1 MPDATLRAGEA
12 GPCRAPVRFRLR
24 VSAEQAADEFLL
36 VKRGA
41 PPPRPQPQPA
51 SIWVSD
57 LSLKCIQSLFS
68 YIR

>member
-41 PPPRPQPQPA
+41 PPRPPA
-51 SIWVSD
+51 PTPAGQHLGFGSKFEVHP
-57 LSLKCIQSLFS
+57 KPF
-68 YIR
+68 